1 MKNFKEFMTESSTN
15 EQTSQEALALKN
27 VHFDFDNGYN
37 IPASVQTALGSKVIG
52 VMDWKTRFSS
62 SNYAYLA
69 ELSNYDAGE
78 VSDVRVKA
86 GEKIFRYATEVSAKT
101 GIAPFIKVNVLKGL
115 AYFLT
120 EESSSGETDSIKFE
134 TRSVKLAFLKLKL
147 ESMKEFNV
155 I

>member
-1 MKNFKEFMTESSTN
+1 MKDFKDFMIDPSLN
-15 EQTSQEALALKN
+15 ETSQDALALKN

-37 IPASVQTALGSKVIG
+37 ISASVQSALGSKIVG
-52 VMDWKTRFSS
+52 VMDWKARFSS

-69 ELSNYDAGE
+69 ELSSYDASE
-78 VSDVRVKA
+78 VSGVRVKA
-86 GEKIFRYATEVSAKT
+86 GEKIFRYATESSATT

-120 EESSSGETDSIKFE
+120 EESSSGESEVKFE
-134 TRSVKLAFLKLKL
+134 TRSVKLAFLRLKP